1 MQEEGSPKDVIVAV
15 LEVIA
20 MGAAL
25 LLLPICLIDL
35 VFDADLL
42 SVFVVAALIA
52 VVATAGATVISI
64 RRTLLPTVR
73 LAALMGKCRLA
84 CAQVRLGRMQLR
96 IGPNVGRLWQ
106 TH

>member
-1 MQEEGSPKDVIVAV
+1 MVAV

-25 LLLPICLIDL
+25 LLLPIRLIDL

-52 VVATAGATVISI
+52 VVVTAAATVISI
-64 RRTLLPTVR
+64 RR
-73 LAALMGKCRLA
+73 
-84 CAQVRLGRMQLR
+84 
-96 IGPNVGRLWQ
+96 
-106 TH
+106 

>member
-64 RRTLLPTVR
+64 RR
-73 LAALMGKCRLA
+73 
-84 CAQVRLGRMQLR
+84 
-96 IGPNVGRLWQ
+96 
-106 TH
+106 

>member
-1 MQEEGSPKDVIVAV
+1 MQEEGNPKDVMVAV

-52 VVATAGATVISI
+52 VVVTAAATVISI
-64 RRTLLPTVR
+64 RR
-73 LAALMGKCRLA
+73 
-84 CAQVRLGRMQLR
+84 
-96 IGPNVGRLWQ
+96 
-106 TH
+106 